1 MHVTHRLIAKSKI
14 QGWRTFPE
22 VAAVCLLAT
31 GLLLLTPSG
40 AVAAE
45 SNAPVADD
53 RPVIGIESRGPI
65 KVVYQ
70 ISKSEAKNGVGKGL
84 FYLNKLHEG
93 YVKAGVDPANLD
105 IHAVFH
111 GSAAEDLLTDE
122 AWNRERNV
130 TCGNP
135 NSALIA
141 DLAAKG
147 ISVEL
152 CDTRRVANGWSKA
165 DVHPDVVLVGAA
177 FQRII
182 DLQQRGYAYIRF

>member
-1 MHVTHRLIAKSKI
+1 MHVTHNLMAASKI
-14 QGWRTFPE
+14 QGGRNFAV
-22 VAAVCLLAT
+22 VAAAFLLAT
-31 GLLLLTPSG
+31 GISLLSPF
-40 AVAAE
+40 AARAAE
-45 SNAPVADD
+45 NTAAADD

-70 ISKSEAKNGVGKGL
+70 ISESETKNGVGKGL
-84 FYLNKLHEG
+84 FYLNKLYES
-93 YVKAGVDPANLD
+93 YVKAGIDPANLD

-111 GSAAEDLLTDE
+111 GSAAEDLLTDDS
-122 AWNRERNV
+122 WNRVRNA
-130 TCGNP
+130 TSGNP
-135 NSALIA
+135 NTALIA
-141 DLAAKG
+141 ELAAKG
-147 ISVEL
+147 VSVEL